1 MFNIIGHFI
10 NNVLINCF
18 SNYYDHEVVII
29 KRINSTGSFIEYE
42 TDNE

>member
-10 NNVLINCF
+10 NRILVNCF
-18 SNYYDHEVVII
+18 SSHHHEVIFI

-42 TDNE
+42 SDIE